1 MATKKEQEIY
11 ARLLAE
17 TDGDKT
23 RTLELFIRYK
33 CITDLYF
40 LSSEILGL
48 NIAKEG
54 KRKRLD
60 RVFHKYVCKALQEE
74 KDSLL
79 IVPRGHMKS
88 TFAKIRVIQ
97 MLLKNPLI
105 RVGLFSRTS
114 GLAESQ
120 LQEIKQLMATPL
132 LRRYFSDIIPDPGK
146 NYSGWERSTLSELTI
161 SRKREWG
168 RIPQENQIEAW
179 GSTATVTGRH
189 YDVIVMDDIINE
201 QSCSTPEQIRKARD
215 FYSYLQ
221 SIKEPDGW
229 EYVIGTRYHFND
241 LYGTIMKNGW
251 FGRRVYVRSAIEDGR
266 PIYRFFTL
274 AMLEK
279 IRKRQ
284 GIFEFSCQYM
294 NNPIPA
300 EEQIFPPPYPTF
312 VTLAP
317 DEYEYYVS
325 MDPAAT
331 TQSWSDQ
338 TAITVCAVNRL
349 GHMFVV
355 ESLGIKKPPNEVADI
370 FIQKLLYYKPVRSG
384 VELGLQ
390 AALGYIIQSKLNEI
404 RRQND
409 DVPVF
414 DIVGI
419 TVPRN
424 ISKADRINKSL
435 GSFIRDG
442 RLFIKEGLG
451 DLMLQMEFFP
461 KGEHDDLIDSLSMQ
475 FAIID
480 DFGSRYLPTESWSER
495 KGKSFFDM
503 FATKKDYSWENQFI
517 G

>member
-1 MATKKEQEIY
+1 MITTVKDKEVYEKIRVETKDSQ
-11 ARLLAE
+11 AS
-17 TDGDKT
+17 
-23 RTLELFIRYK
+23 LELFIRYK

-40 LSSEILGL
+40 LASEILGL
-48 NIAKEG
+48 GVAKEG

-60 RVFHKYVCKALQEE
+60 PKFHKYICKALQEE

-88 TFAKIRVIQ
+88 TFAKIRIVQ

-105 RVGLFSRTS
+105 RIGLFSRTS

-120 LQEIKQLMATPL
+120 LQEIKQLLATPL
-132 LRRYFSDIIPDPGK
+132 LMRYFADIIPEPGK
-146 NYSGWERSTLSELTI
+146 NYSNWERSTLNELTVV
-161 SRKREWG
+161 RKKEWG

-215 FYSYLQ
+215 FYSYIQ

-229 EYVIGTRYHFND
+229 EYVIGTRYHYND
-241 LYGTIMKNGW
+241 LYGTIIKHNW
-251 FGRRVYVRSAIEDGR
+251 FRNRVFVRSAIEEGR
-266 PIYRFFTL
+266 PIYRFFTM
-274 AMLEK
+274 AMLDK
-279 IRKRQ
+279 IRSRQ
-284 GIFEFSCQYM
+284 GVFEFSCQYM

-312 VTLAP
+312 TTLPP
-317 DEYEYYVS
+317 DEYSYYVT

-338 TAITVCAVNRL
+338 TAITVCALNEL
-349 GHMFVV
+349 GHLFVV
-355 ESLGIKKPPNEVADI
+355 ESLGIKKPPNEVAEI
-370 FIQKLLYYKPVRSG
+370 FISKLVHYQPKRAG

-390 AALGYIIQSKLNEI
+390 AALGYIIQSKLNEM
-404 RRQND
+404 RRLNPD
-409 DVPVF
+409 LPMF
-414 DIVGI
+414 EIVGI

-424 ISKADRINKSL
+424 ISKVDRIAKSL

-442 RLFIKEGLG
+442 RLFIREGLS
-451 DLMLQMEFFP
+451 DLTLQMEFFP
-461 KGEHDDLIDSLSMQ
+461 KGEHDDLVDSLSMQ
-475 FAIID
+475 FALIE
-480 DFGSRYLPTESWSER
+480 DFGSRYAPSTGWIER
-495 KGKSFFDM
+495 KAKTFFEM
-503 FATKKDYSWENQFI
+503 FAPKEDHSWENQFI